1 MKLEGVD
8 YMCNK
13 DKDRNNECQCL
24 AEILTVINI
33 LQENSECDENCLDSC
48 DRGFLGCSP
57 VAIRCNTRPV
67 ILYNCC
73 NGTPWQFPTTKED
86 VLCDTEN
93 VSCSRVLRV
102 EKIDGCCATFRV
114 LEANQDVTVSP
125 AMPFVA
131 TNSFVTVNLNCVGAI
146 RCLQDTFVDCI

>member
-1 MKLEGVD
+1 
-8 YMCNK
+8 MCNNKK
-13 DKDRNNECQCL
+13 DDECKCL
-24 AEILTVINI
+24 AEILTVIAI
-33 LQENSECDENCLDSC
+33 LQENSECSDNCLDTC

-73 NGTPWQFPTTKED
+73 TGTPWEFPITKED
-86 VLCDTEN
+86 VVCDTTG
-93 VSCSRVLRV
+93 VTCSRVLRV

-114 LEANQDVTVSP
+114 LQPSTDTETAT
-125 AMPFVA
+125 AIPFAA

-146 RCLQDTFVDCI
+146 RCLQDTFVECI